1 MKKIL
6 FGILISLL
14 LLLGL
19 AFFTIHYFTSR
30 ALPNYN
36 QSLVFEGLIDD
47 VQVIRDLRAVPHI
60 YAKNQH
66 DLYMVTGYVMAQDR
80 LWQMDLLRR
89 VTMGRLSEIFG
100 ADMADT
106 DQLLRALRM
115 SQKSK
120 MVLESSEPE
129 IITALEAFSKGVNQ
143 YIEQQ
148 KSKLPPEFLILG
160 YKPEPWQPFH
170 TLNLIGYMAW
180 DLVDSWKSEIIV
192 HKLAQK
198 LPYELLQELLPQ
210 ADLQPFYV
218 HTTTSQDSLF
228 TLLESSEK
236 LNRFSIEIFNAS
248 NNWAIS
254 GAHTVSGKP
263 LLANDMHLSF
273 GLPGI
278 WYQVHQSVEDTLHV
292 SGVAVPG
299 APFIIAGHNDHIAWG
314 MTNLYI
320 DEIDFY
326 KETLHPENP
335 DLYLFNDQWLPL
347 EIVPEAIITNK
358 GDTIMRENRFTHRGP
373 VISGFKKLKDEVI
386 SMRWIGNEFSNEVRS
401 VYKANRAS
409 DWYEFRDAF
418 SSFGAVSQNIVYA
431 DIDGNIG
438 MQSTGLVA
446 IRKAGDAI
454 SVYPGDTDTYDW
466 DGFLAFEELPFTF
479 NPPEGM
485 VSSANNRTVGPDYP
499 HYLGYWFEIPA
510 RIKRIRELLNSTT
523 EFTVDDFKAI
533 QLDQQS
539 SFAADYRDEIVG
551 ILEQSHDKPE
561 IVQKATE
568 ILKQWD
574 LHYTAD
580 GTAPL
585 LFDLFYIHFI
595 KNVMS
600 DELGDE
606 LYNEVRSRLM
616 RHNFI
621 YFFTNQQS
629 IWIDDVTTPQ
639 RETFEDIVNK
649 SFADAVADAAARL
662 GENPAEWHWGKIH
675 QLTLRHPLAKVKLLE
690 RLLGLNKGPFPVG
703 GSFHTVNPMS
713 YSLSDLF
720 DVTSGASQRHIYDL
734 SDWGASQVVIPTGTS
749 GIPASK
755 YYGSQIDDFLNGE
768 YIIDL
773 WEKDDIIESAVY
785 ESHFSPKN

>member
-1 MKKIL
+1 
-6 FGILISLL
+6 
-14 LLLGL
+14 
-19 AFFTIHYFTSR
+19 
-30 ALPNYN
+30 
-36 QSLVFEGLIDD
+36 
-47 VQVIRDLRAVPHI
+47 QVIRDLRAVPHI

-89 VTMGRLSEIFG
+89 VTMGRLSEMFG

-160 YKPEPWQPFH
+160 YKPELWQPFH

-198 LPYELLQELLPQ
+198 LPYGLLQELLPQ

-218 HTTTSQDSLF
+218 HTTASQDSLF

-254 GAHTVSGKP
+254 GAHTASGKP

-326 KETLHPENP
+326 KETLHPDNP

-347 EIVPEAIITNK
+347 EIVSEAIITNK

-409 DWYEFRDAF
+409 DWDEFRDAF

-523 EFTVDDFKAI
+523 KFTADDFKAI

-568 ILKQWD
+568 ILRQWD

-621 YFFTNQQS
+621 YFFANQQS

-662 GENPAEWHWGKIH
+662 GENPAEWHWGKVH

-713 YSLSDLF
+713 YSLNDLF

-773 WEKDDIIESAVY
+773 WEKDDIIESAAY
-785 ESHFSPKN
+785 ESHFNPKN

>member
-36 QSLVFEGLIDD
+36 QSIVFEGLIDD

-254 GAHTVSGKP
+254 GAHTASGKP

-347 EIVPEAIITNK
+347 EIVSEAIITNK

-523 EFTVDDFKAI
+523 EFTADDFKAI

-551 ILEQSHDKPE
+551 ILEQNHDKPE

-568 ILKQWD
+568 ILRQWD

-690 RLLGLNKGPFPVG
+690 RLLGLNKGPF
-703 GSFHTVNPMS
+703 
-713 YSLSDLF
+713 
-720 DVTSGASQRHIYDL
+720 RHFQKRIKYLIYR
-734 SDWGASQVVIPTGTS
+734 
-749 GIPASK
+749 
-755 YYGSQIDDFLNGE
+755 
-768 YIIDL
+768 
-773 WEKDDIIESAVY
+773 
-785 ESHFSPKN
+785 

>member
-129 IITALEAFSKGVNQ
+129 IIMALEAFSKGVNQ

-218 HTTTSQDSLF
+218 HTTASQDSLF

-254 GAHTVSGKP
+254 GAHTASGKP

-278 WYQVHQSVEDTLHV
+278 WYQVHQSVEDTLQV

-373 VISGFKKLKDEVI
+373 VISGFKKLKDEVV

-523 EFTVDDFKAI
+523 KFTADDFKAI

-568 ILKQWD
+568 ILRQWD

-580 GTAPL
+580 GTTPL

-606 LYNEVRSRLM
+606 LYNEVISRLM

-621 YFFTNQQS
+621 YFFANQQS

-662 GENPAEWHWGKIH
+662 GENPAEWRWGKVH

>member
-129 IITALEAFSKGVNQ
+129 IIMALEAFSKGVNQ

-218 HTTTSQDSLF
+218 HTTASQDSLF

-254 GAHTVSGKP
+254 GAHTASGKP

-278 WYQVHQSVEDTLHV
+278 WYQVHQSVEDTLQV

-326 KETLHPENP
+326 KETLHPDNP

-373 VISGFKKLKDEVI
+373 VISGFKKLKDEVV

-523 EFTVDDFKAI
+523 KFTADDFKAI

-568 ILKQWD
+568 ILRQWD

-580 GTAPL
+580 GTTPL

-606 LYNEVRSRLM
+606 LYNEVISRLM

-621 YFFTNQQS
+621 YFFANQQS

-662 GENPAEWHWGKIH
+662 GENPAEWRWGKVH